1 MAGQG
6 ALKGSQTF
14 VESFQIWI
22 GSPAQYLGKSHGYGR
37 YLGSGSS
44 RTFRWVSTY
53 VGRTVHSVNP

>member
-37 YLGSGSS
+37 YLGSGALQGHFAGSAPM
-44 RTFRWVSTY
+44 WAAQY
-53 VGRTVHSVNP
+53 TV